1 MAIQIPTLFYNL
13 LVIFY
18 NFVGDFLKIIED
30 NFSHAV
36 NSISYTFNNAMISWG
51 SDFTKYGSWAIIA
64 FVAVLS
70 LAVMVSYFMIDTF
83 GLIKG
88 VEGDL

>member
-1 MAIQIPTLFYNL
+1 MAITIPTLFYNL

-18 NFVGDFLKIIED
+18 NFAVDFIKIIEE
-30 NFSHAV
+30 NFGYAV
-36 NSISYTFNNAMISWG
+36 SSISFTFNNAMISWG
-51 SDFTKYGSWAIIA
+51 SDFTKYGSWAIAA

-70 LAVMVSYFMIDTF
+70 LTVMVSYFMVDTF